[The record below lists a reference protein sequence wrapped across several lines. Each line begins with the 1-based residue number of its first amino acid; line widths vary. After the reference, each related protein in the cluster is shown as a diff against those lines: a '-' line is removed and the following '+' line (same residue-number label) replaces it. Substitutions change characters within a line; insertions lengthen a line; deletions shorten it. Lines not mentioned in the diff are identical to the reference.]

1 MSKEQQEYLIIR
13 GDKEYEVVI
22 GLEVHAQVTSN
33 SKLFS
38 TSATKFGA
46 EPNTQV
52 SLVDAAFPG
61 MLPVINEFCVKQAI
75 KTGIGLKAQINKR
88 SIFDRKNYFYADL
101 PKGYQITQMDL
112 PIVLGGSIE
121 INLDGLTKT
130 INITRAHLEED
141 AGKSIHDEFDGFSA
155 IDLNR
160 AGTPLLEIV
169 SEPEISSAKE
179 AVAYMKAMHQLV
191 TFLDVSDGNMAQGS
205 LRCDANV
212 SIRKKGDQELGT
224 RTEIKNIN
232 SFKFIEKA
240 INFEIKRQIKIL
252 ENGEKVT
259 QETRLY
265 DSAKDET
272 RPMRSKEFANDYR
285 YFPEP
290 DLLPVVI
297 SDEEIT
303 KIRDEFPELPK
314 EKEIR
319 YQKQFG
325 LSAYDAQ
332 IIASSKSM
340 ADFFEAAL
348 KKTKNYSLL
357 SNWLIGEISAYLNK
371 KQIEIHESKLSADN
385 VAMLINRIDDQTIS
399 GKIGKSIFEEMCESG
414 SSVDEIIESQGLKQI
429 SDDGAIEEIILTVI
443 NENPDQV
450 AAYLAGKDKLFG
462 FFVGQVMKLTEG
474 KANPKTVNTILKNKL
489 K

>member
-1 MSKEQQEYLIIR
+1 MSWET
-13 GDKEYEVVI
+13 VI
-22 GLEVHAQVTSN
+22 GLETHVQLSTKT
-33 SKLFS
+33 KLFS
-38 TSATKFGA
+38 RASTAFGA
-46 EPNTQV
+46 SPNTNV
-52 SLVDAAFPG
+52 NLIDCGLPGVLPSVNKEAFYKAIRFG
-61 MLPVINEFCVKQAI
+61 MAVN
-75 KTGIGLKAQINKR
+75 AQINQT

-112 PIVLGGSIE
+112 PIVLGGSIDIQLE
-121 INLDGLTKT
+121 ESVKT

-141 AGKSIHDEFDGFSA
+141 AGKSIHDEYDGFSA

-169 SEPEISSAKE
+169 SEPEISNAKE

-191 TFLDVSDGNMAQGS
+191 TYLDVSDGNMAQGS

-212 SIRKKGDQELGT
+212 SIRKKGVKELGT

-252 ENGEKVT
+252 EDGEKVT

-265 DSAKDET
+265 DSSKDET

-290 DLLPVVI
+290 DLLPVII
-297 SDEEIT
+297 SDQEIQ

-314 EKEIR
+314 EKEAR
-319 YQKQFG
+319 YQGELG
-325 LSAYDAQ
+325 LSEYDSQ
-332 IIASSKSM
+332 IISSSKSM
-340 ADFFEAAL
+340 ADFFDASVE
-348 KKTKNYSLL
+348 KTKNYSLL

-371 KQIEIHESKLSADN
+371 EQIEIHESKLTADK

-399 GKIGKSIFEEMCESG
+399 GKIGKSIFEEMCLSG
-414 SSVDEIIESQGLKQI
+414 STPDEIIESQGLKQI
-429 SDDGAIEEIILTVI
+429 SDDGAIEEIIMTVI
-443 NENPDQV
+443 NENPSQV
-450 AAYLAGKDKLFG
+450 EAYLGGKDKLFG

-474 KANPKTVNTILKNKL
+474 KANPRAVNSILKEKL

>member
-1 MSKEQQEYLIIR
+1 MSWET
-13 GDKEYEVVI
+13 VI
-22 GLEVHAQVTSN
+22 GLETHVQLSTKT
-33 SKLFS
+33 KLFS
-38 TSATKFGA
+38 RASTAFGA
-46 EPNTQV
+46 SPNTNV
-52 SLVDAAFPG
+52 NLIDCGLPGVLPSVNKEAFYKAIRFG
-61 MLPVINEFCVKQAI
+61 MAV
-75 KTGIGLKAQINKR
+75 GAQINQT
-88 SIFDRKNYFYADL
+88 SLFDRKNYFYADL

-121 INLDGLTKT
+121 IISDDSAKT

-141 AGKSIHDEFDGFSA
+141 AGKSIHDEFEGFSA

-191 TFLDVSDGNMAQGS
+191 TYLDVSDGNMAQGS

-212 SIRKKGDQELGT
+212 SIRKKGEKELGT

-265 DSAKDET
+265 DSSKDET

-290 DLLPVVI
+290 DLLPVII
-297 SDEEIT
+297 SDQEIQ

-314 EKEIR
+314 EKEAR
-319 YQKQFG
+319 YQGELG
-325 LSAYDAQ
+325 LSEYDSQ
-332 IIASSKSM
+332 IISSSKSM
-340 ADFFEAAL
+340 ADFFDAAA

-371 KQIEIHESKLSADN
+371 EQIDIHASTLTADK

-399 GKIGKSIFEEMCESG
+399 GKIGKSIFEEMCVSG
-414 SSVDEIIESQGLKQI
+414 STPDEIIESKGLKQI

-443 NENPDQV
+443 NENPSQV
-450 AAYLAGKDKLFG
+450 EAYLSGKDKLFG
-462 FFVGQVMKLTEG
+462 FFVG
-474 KANPKTVNTILKNKL
+474 
-489 K
+489 

>member
-1 MSKEQQEYLIIR
+1 MTWET
-13 GDKEYEVVI
+13 VI
-22 GLEVHAQVTSN
+22 GLETHVQLSTKT
-33 SKLFS
+33 KLFS
-38 TSATKFGA
+38 RASTAFGA
-46 EPNTQV
+46 SPNTNV
-52 SLVDAAFPG
+52 NLIDCGLPGVLPSVNKEAFYKAIRFG
-61 MLPVINEFCVKQAI
+61 MAV
-75 KTGIGLKAQINKR
+75 GAQINQT
-88 SIFDRKNYFYADL
+88 SLFDRKNYFYADL

-121 INLDGLTKT
+121 IILDQLAKT

-141 AGKSIHDEFDGFSA
+141 AGKSIHDEFEGFSA

-191 TFLDVSDGNMAQGS
+191 TYLDVSDGNMAQGS

-212 SIRKKGDQELGT
+212 SIRKKGAKELGT

-252 ENGEKVT
+252 ENGEKVI

-265 DSAKDET
+265 DSSKDET

-290 DLLPVVI
+290 DLLPVII
-297 SDEEIT
+297 SDEEIK
-303 KIRDEFPELPK
+303 KIRDEFPELPN
-314 EKEIR
+314 EKETR
-319 YQKQFG
+319 YQEEFG

-332 IIASSKSM
+332 IIASSKPM

-348 KKTKNYSLL
+348 QKTKNYSLL

-371 KQIEIHESKLSADN
+371 EQIEIHESKLSADI

-399 GKIGKSIFEEMCESG
+399 GKIGKSIFEEMCANG
-414 SSVDEIIESQGLKQI
+414 SSPDEIIKSQGLEQI
-429 SDDGAIEEIILTVI
+429 SDDEAIEEIILTVI
-443 NENPDQV
+443 NENPAQV
-450 AAYLAGKDKLFG
+450 EAYLAGKDKLFG

-474 KANPKTVNTILKNKL
+474 KANPKTVNNILKDKL

>member
-1 MSKEQQEYLIIR
+1 MIWET
-13 GDKEYEVVI
+13 VI
-22 GLEVHAQVTSN
+22 GLETHVQLSTKT
-33 SKLFS
+33 KLFS
-38 TSATKFGA
+38 RASTAFGA
-46 EPNTQV
+46 SPNTNV
-52 SLVDAAFPG
+52 NLIDCGLPGVLPSVNKEAFYKAIRFGLAIDAK
-61 MLPVINEFCVKQAI
+61 INQ
-75 KTGIGLKAQINKR
+75 T

-121 INLDGLTKT
+121 ILLDDSAKT

-141 AGKSIHDEFDGFSA
+141 AGKSIHDEYEGFSA

-191 TFLDVSDGNMAQGS
+191 TYLDVSDGNMAQGS

-212 SIRKKGDQELGT
+212 SIRKKGDTELGT

-265 DSAKDET
+265 DSSKDET

-290 DLLPVVI
+290 DLLPVII
-297 SDEEIT
+297 SDQEIQ

-314 EKEIR
+314 EKEAR
-319 YQKQFG
+319 YQGELG
-325 LSAYDAQ
+325 LSEYDSQ
-332 IIASSKSM
+332 IISSSKSM
-340 ADFFEAAL
+340 ADFFDAAA

-371 KQIEIHESKLSADN
+371 EQIDIHASTLTADK

-399 GKIGKSIFEEMCESG
+399 GKIGKSIFEEMCVSG
-414 SSVDEIIESQGLKQI
+414 STPDEIIESKGLKQI
-429 SDDGAIEEIILTVI
+429 SDDGAIEEIIMTVI
-443 NENPDQV
+443 NENPSQV
-450 AAYLAGKDKLFG
+450 EAYLSGKDKLFG

-474 KANPKTVNTILKNKL
+474 KANPKAVNSILKDKL

>member
-1 MSKEQQEYLIIR
+1 MIWET
-13 GDKEYEVVI
+13 VI
-22 GLEVHAQVTSN
+22 GLETHVQLSTKT
-33 SKLFS
+33 KLFS
-38 TSATKFGA
+38 RASTAFGA
-46 EPNTQV
+46 SPNTNV
-52 SLVDAAFPG
+52 NLIDCGLPGVLPSVNKEAFYKAIRFGLAIDAK
-61 MLPVINEFCVKQAI
+61 INQ
-75 KTGIGLKAQINKR
+75 T

-121 INLDGLTKT
+121 ILLDDLAKT

-141 AGKSIHDEFDGFSA
+141 AGKSIHDEYEGFSA

-191 TFLDVSDGNMAQGS
+191 TYLDVSDGNMAQGS

-212 SIRKKGDQELGT
+212 SIRKKGDTELGT

-265 DSAKDET
+265 DSSKDET

-290 DLLPVVI
+290 DLLPVII
-297 SDEEIT
+297 SDQEIQ

-314 EKEIR
+314 EKEAR
-319 YQKQFG
+319 YQGEFG
-325 LSAYDAQ
+325 LSEYDSQ
-332 IIASSKSM
+332 IISSSKSM
-340 ADFFEAAL
+340 ADFFDAAA

-371 KQIEIHESKLSADN
+371 EQIDIHASTLTADK

-399 GKIGKSIFEEMCESG
+399 GKIGKSIFEEMCVSG
-414 SSVDEIIESQGLKQI
+414 STPDEIIESKGLKQI
-429 SDDGAIEEIILTVI
+429 SDDGAIEEIIMTVI
-443 NENPDQV
+443 NENPSQV
-450 AAYLAGKDKLFG
+450 EAYLSGKDKLFG

-474 KANPKTVNTILKNKL
+474 KANPKAVNSILKDKL

>member
-1 MSKEQQEYLIIR
+1 MSWET
-13 GDKEYEVVI
+13 VI
-22 GLEVHAQVTSN
+22 GLETHVQLSTKT
-33 SKLFS
+33 KLFS
-38 TSATKFGA
+38 RASTAFGA
-46 EPNTQV
+46 SPNTNV
-52 SLVDAAFPG
+52 NLIDCGLPGVLPSVNKEAFYKAIRFG
-61 MLPVINEFCVKQAI
+61 MAV
-75 KTGIGLKAQINKR
+75 GAQINQT
-88 SIFDRKNYFYADL
+88 SLFDRKNYFYADL

-121 INLDGLTKT
+121 IISDDSAKT

-141 AGKSIHDEFDGFSA
+141 AGKSIHDEFEGFSA

-191 TFLDVSDGNMAQGS
+191 TYLDVSDGNMAQGS

-212 SIRKKGDQELGT
+212 SIRKKGEKELGT

-265 DSAKDET
+265 DSSKDET

-290 DLLPVVI
+290 DLLPVII
-297 SDEEIT
+297 SDEEIK
-303 KIRDEFPELPK
+303 KIRDEFPELPN
-314 EKEIR
+314 EKETR
-319 YQKQFG
+319 YQKEFG

-332 IIASSKSM
+332 IIASSKPM

-348 KKTKNYSLL
+348 QKTKNYSLL

-371 KQIEIHESKLSADN
+371 EQIEIHESKLSADI

-399 GKIGKSIFEEMCESG
+399 GKIGKSIFEEMCANG
-414 SSVDEIIESQGLKQI
+414 SSPDEIIKSQGLEQI

-443 NENPDQV
+443 NENPAQV
-450 AAYLAGKDKLFG
+450 EAYLAGKEKLFG

-474 KANPKTVNTILKNKL
+474 KANPKTVNNILKDKL

>member
-1 MSKEQQEYLIIR
+1 MSWET
-13 GDKEYEVVI
+13 VI
-22 GLEVHAQVTSN
+22 GLETHVQLSTKT
-33 SKLFS
+33 KLFS
-38 TSATKFGA
+38 RASTAFGA
-46 EPNTQV
+46 SPNTNV
-52 SLVDAAFPG
+52 NLIDCGLPGVLPSVNKEAFYKAIRFG
-61 MLPVINEFCVKQAI
+61 MAVN
-75 KTGIGLKAQINKR
+75 AQINQT

-112 PIVLGGSIE
+112 PIVLGGSIDIQLE
-121 INLDGLTKT
+121 ESVKT

-141 AGKSIHDEFDGFSA
+141 AGKSIHDEYDGFSA

-191 TFLDVSDGNMAQGS
+191 TYLDVSDGNMAQGS

-212 SIRKKGDQELGT
+212 SIRKKGVKELGT

-252 ENGEKVT
+252 EDGEKVT

-265 DSAKDET
+265 DSSKDET

-290 DLLPVVI
+290 DLLPVII
-297 SDEEIT
+297 SDQEIQ

-314 EKEIR
+314 EKEAR
-319 YQKQFG
+319 YQGELG
-325 LSAYDAQ
+325 LSEYDSQ
-332 IIASSKSM
+332 IISSSKSM
-340 ADFFEAAL
+340 ADFFDASL

-371 KQIEIHESKLSADN
+371 EQIEIHESKLTADK

-399 GKIGKSIFEEMCESG
+399 GKIGKSIFEEMCLSG
-414 SSVDEIIESQGLKQI
+414 STPDEIIESQGLKQI
-429 SDDGAIEEIILTVI
+429 SDDGAIEEIIMTVI
-443 NENPDQV
+443 NENPSQV
-450 AAYLAGKDKLFG
+450 EAYLGGKEKLFG

-474 KANPKTVNTILKNKL
+474 KANPKAVNSILKEKL

>member
-1 MSKEQQEYLIIR
+1 MSWET
-13 GDKEYEVVI
+13 VI
-22 GLEVHAQVTSN
+22 GLETHVQLSTKT
-33 SKLFS
+33 KLFS
-38 TSATKFGA
+38 RASTAFGA
-46 EPNTQV
+46 SPNTNV
-52 SLVDAAFPG
+52 NLIDCGLPGVLPSVNKEAFYKAIRFG
-61 MLPVINEFCVKQAI
+61 MAI
-75 KTGIGLKAQINKR
+75 GAQINQT

-121 INLDGLTKT
+121 ILTDDLAKV

-191 TFLDVSDGNMAQGS
+191 TYLDVSDGNMAQGS

-212 SIRKKGDQELGT
+212 SIRKSGDSKLGT

-297 SDEEIT
+297 SDEEMQ
-303 KIRDEFPELPK
+303 KIKDEFPELPT
-314 EKEIR
+314 EKETR
-319 YQKQFG
+319 YQNEYG
-325 LSAYDAQ
+325 LSSYESQ

-340 ADFFEAAL
+340 ADFFESSLASV
-348 KKTKNYSLL
+348 KNYSLL
-357 SNWLIGEISAYLNK
+357 ANWIIGDISAYLNK
-371 KQIEIHESKLSADN
+371 
-385 VAMLINRIDDQTIS
+385 
-399 GKIGKSIFEEMCESG
+399 
-414 SSVDEIIESQGLKQI
+414 
-429 SDDGAIEEIILTVI
+429 
-443 NENPDQV
+443 
-450 AAYLAGKDKLFG
+450 
-462 FFVGQVMKLTEG
+462 
-474 KANPKTVNTILKNKL
+474 
-489 K
+489 

>member
-1 MSKEQQEYLIIR
+1 
-13 GDKEYEVVI
+13 
-22 GLEVHAQVTSN
+22 
-33 SKLFS
+33 
-38 TSATKFGA
+38 
-46 EPNTQV
+46 
-52 SLVDAAFPG
+52 
-61 MLPVINEFCVKQAI
+61 
-75 KTGIGLKAQINKR
+75 
-88 SIFDRKNYFYADL
+88 
-101 PKGYQITQMDL
+101 MDL

-121 INLDGLTKT
+121 IISDDSAKT

-141 AGKSIHDEFDGFSA
+141 AGKSIHDEFEGFSA

-191 TFLDVSDGNMAQGS
+191 TYLDVSDGNMAQGS

-212 SIRKKGDQELGT
+212 SIRKKGEKELGT

-252 ENGEKVT
+252 ENGEKVI

-265 DSAKDET
+265 DSSKDET

-290 DLLPVVI
+290 DLLPVII
-297 SDEEIT
+297 SDEEIQ
-303 KIRDEFPELPK
+303 KIRDEFPELPR
-314 EKEIR
+314 EKETR
-319 YQKQFG
+319 YQEEFG
-325 LSAYDAQ
+325 LSVYDAQ

-340 ADFFEAAL
+340 ADFFETAL
-348 KKTKNYSLL
+348 QKTKNYSLL

-371 KQIEIHESKLSADN
+371 EQIEINESKLTPDI
-385 VAMLINRIDDQTIS
+385 VAVLINRIDDQTIS
-399 GKIGKSIFEEMCESG
+399 GKIGKSIFEEMCTNG
-414 SSVDEIIESQGLKQI
+414 SSPDEIIKSQGLEQI
-429 SDDGAIEEIILTVI
+429 SDDGAIEEIIMTVI
-443 NENPDQV
+443 NENPAQV
-450 AAYLAGKDKLFG
+450 EAYLAGKDKLFG

-474 KANPKTVNTILKNKL
+474 KANPNTVNSILKDTL

>member
-1 MSKEQQEYLIIR
+1 MSWET
-13 GDKEYEVVI
+13 VI
-22 GLEVHAQVTSN
+22 GLETHVQLSTKT
-33 SKLFS
+33 KLFS
-38 TSATKFGA
+38 RASTAFGA
-46 EPNTQV
+46 SPNTNV
-52 SLVDAAFPG
+52 NLIDCGLPGVLPSVNKEAFYKAIRFG
-61 MLPVINEFCVKQAI
+61 MAVNATINQ
-75 KTGIGLKAQINKR
+75 T

-265 DSAKDET
+265 DSSKDET

-429 SDDGAIEEIILTVI
+429 SDDGAIEKIILTVI

>member
-1 MSKEQQEYLIIR
+1 MRWET
-13 GDKEYEVVI
+13 VI
-22 GLEVHAQVTSN
+22 GLETHVQLSTKT
-33 SKLFS
+33 KLFS
-38 TSATKFGA
+38 RASTAFGA
-46 EPNTQV
+46 SPNTNV
-52 SLVDAAFPG
+52 NLIDCGLPGVLPSVNKEAFYKAIRFG
-61 MLPVINEFCVKQAI
+61 MAIN
-75 KTGIGLKAQINKR
+75 AQINQT

-112 PIVLGGSIE
+112 PIVLGGSIDIQLE
-121 INLDGLTKT
+121 ESVKT

-141 AGKSIHDEFDGFSA
+141 AGKSIHDEYDGFSA

-169 SEPEISSAKE
+169 SEPEISDAKE

-191 TFLDVSDGNMAQGS
+191 TYLDVSDGNMAQGS

-212 SIRKKGDQELGT
+212 SIRKKGEKELGT

-240 INFEIKRQIKIL
+240 INFEIKRQIKLL
-252 ENGEKVT
+252 ENGDKVT

-265 DSAKDET
+265 DSSKDET

-297 SDEEIT
+297 SDEEIQ
-303 KIRDEFPELPK
+303 KIRNEFPELPK
-314 EKEIR
+314 EKEAR
-319 YQKQFG
+319 YQDKFG
-325 LSAYDAQ
+325 LSAYDSQ
-332 IIASSKSM
+332 IISSSKSM
-340 ADFFEAAL
+340 ADFFDAAAD
-348 KKTKNYSLL
+348 KIENYSLL

-371 KQIEIHESKLSADN
+371 EQIEIHKSKLTSDN

-399 GKIGKSIFEEMCESG
+399 GKIGKSIFEEMCLSG
-414 SSVDEIIESQGLKQI
+414 STPDEIIESQGLKQI
-429 SDDGAIEEIILTVI
+429 SDDGAIEEIIMTVI
-443 NENPDQV
+443 SENPSQV
-450 AAYLAGKDKLFG
+450 KAYLNGKDKLFG

-474 KANPKTVNTILKNKL
+474 KANPTAVNSILKDKL

>member
-1 MSKEQQEYLIIR
+1 MSWET
-13 GDKEYEVVI
+13 VI
-22 GLEVHAQVTSN
+22 GLETHVQLSTKT
-33 SKLFS
+33 KLFS
-38 TSATKFGA
+38 RASTTFGA
-46 EPNTQV
+46 SPNTNV
-52 SLVDAAFPG
+52 NLIDCGLPGVLPSVNKEAFYKAIRFG
-61 MLPVINEFCVKQAI
+61 MAI
-75 KTGIGLKAQINKR
+75 DAQINQT

-121 INLDGLTKT
+121 IFLNEAVKT

-191 TFLDVSDGNMAQGS
+191 TYLDVSDGNMAQGS

-212 SIRKKGDQELGT
+212 SIRKKGDEKLGT

-240 INFEIKRQIKIL
+240 INFEIKRQIKVL
-252 ENGEKVT
+252 EKGEKVI

-265 DSAKDET
+265 DSSKDET

-290 DLLPVVI
+290 DLLPVII
-297 SDEEIT
+297 SDEEIQ
-303 KIRDEFPELPK
+303 KIRSEFPELPK
-314 EKEIR
+314 EKETR
-319 YQKQFG
+319 YQQEFK

-332 IIASSKSM
+332 IIAFSKSM
-340 ADFFEAAL
+340 ADFFESAA

-357 SNWLIGEISAYLNK
+357 ANWLIGEISAYLNK
-371 KQIEIHESKLSADN
+371 EQIEIHESKLTAEN
-385 VAMLINRIDDQTIS
+385 VAALINRIDDQTIS
-399 GKIGKSIFEEMCESG
+399 GKIGKSIFEEMCSKG
-414 SSVDEIIESQGLKQI
+414 LTPDEIIKSQGLQQI
-429 SDDGAIEEIILTVI
+429 SDDGAIEEIVMTVI
-443 NENPDQV
+443 N
-450 AAYLAGKDKLFG
+450 LSL
-462 FFVGQVMKLTEG
+462 
-474 KANPKTVNTILKNKL
+474 IHI
-489 K
+489 

>member
-1 MSKEQQEYLIIR
+1 
-13 GDKEYEVVI
+13 
-22 GLEVHAQVTSN
+22 
-33 SKLFS
+33 
-38 TSATKFGA
+38 
-46 EPNTQV
+46 
-52 SLVDAAFPG
+52 
-61 MLPVINEFCVKQAI
+61 
-75 KTGIGLKAQINKR
+75 
-88 SIFDRKNYFYADL
+88 
-101 PKGYQITQMDL
+101 MDL

-121 INLDGLTKT
+121 IISDDSAKT

-141 AGKSIHDEFDGFSA
+141 AGKSIHDEFEGFSA

-191 TFLDVSDGNMAQGS
+191 TYLDVSDGNMAQGS

-212 SIRKKGDQELGT
+212 SIRKKGEKELGT

-265 DSAKDET
+265 DSSKDET

-290 DLLPVVI
+290 DLLPVII
-297 SDEEIT
+297 SDEEIQ
-303 KIRDEFPELPK
+303 KIRDEFPELPG
-314 EKEIR
+314 EKETR
-319 YQKQFG
+319 YQEELG

-340 ADFFEAAL
+340 ADFFETAMQ
-348 KKTKNYSLL
+348 KTTNYSLL

-371 KQIEIHESKLSADN
+371 EQIEIHESKLSPDM
-385 VAMLINRIDDQTIS
+385 VAVLINRIDDQTIS
-399 GKIGKSIFEEMCESG
+399 GRIGKSIFEEMCTNG
-414 SSVDEIIESQGLKQI
+414 SSPDEIIKSQGLEQI

-443 NENPDQV
+443 NENPSQV
-450 AAYLAGKDKLFG
+450 EAYLAGKDKLFG
-462 FFVGQVMKLTEG
+462 FFVGQVMKLTQG
-474 KANPKTVNTILKNKL
+474 KANPNTVNSILKDKL

>member
-1 MSKEQQEYLIIR
+1 MIWET
-13 GDKEYEVVI
+13 VI
-22 GLEVHAQVTSN
+22 GLETHVQLSTKT
-33 SKLFS
+33 KLFS
-38 TSATKFGA
+38 RASTAFGA
-46 EPNTQV
+46 SPNTNV
-52 SLVDAAFPG
+52 NLIDCGLPGVLPSVNKEAFYKAIRFG
-61 MLPVINEFCVKQAI
+61 MAVNATINQ
-75 KTGIGLKAQINKR
+75 T

-265 DSAKDET
+265 DSSKDET

-314 EKEIR
+314 DKEIR

-443 NENPDQV
+443 NGNPDQV

>member
-1 MSKEQQEYLIIR
+1 MIWET
-13 GDKEYEVVI
+13 VI
-22 GLEVHAQVTSN
+22 GLETHVQLSTKT
-33 SKLFS
+33 KLFS
-38 TSATKFGA
+38 RASTAFGA
-46 EPNTQV
+46 SPNTNV
-52 SLVDAAFPG
+52 NLIDCGLPGVLPSVNKEAFYKAIRFG
-61 MLPVINEFCVKQAI
+61 MAVNATINQ
-75 KTGIGLKAQINKR
+75 T

-265 DSAKDET
+265 DSSKDET

-314 EKEIR
+314 DKEIR

-450 AAYLAGKDKLFG
+450 AAYLAGKDKLFS

>member
-1 MSKEQQEYLIIR
+1 MTWET
-13 GDKEYEVVI
+13 VI
-22 GLEVHAQVTSN
+22 GLETHVQLSTKT
-33 SKLFS
+33 KLFS
-38 TSATKFGA
+38 RASTAFGA
-46 EPNTQV
+46 SPNTNV
-52 SLVDAAFPG
+52 NLIDCGLPGVLPSVNKEAFYKAIRFG
-61 MLPVINEFCVKQAI
+61 MAV
-75 KTGIGLKAQINKR
+75 GAQINQT
-88 SIFDRKNYFYADL
+88 SLFDRKNYFYADL

-121 INLDGLTKT
+121 IILDKLAKT

-141 AGKSIHDEFDGFSA
+141 AGKSIHDEFEGFSA

-191 TFLDVSDGNMAQGS
+191 TYLDVSDGNMAQGS

-212 SIRKKGDQELGT
+212 SIRKKGAKELGT

-252 ENGEKVT
+252 ENGEKVI

-265 DSAKDET
+265 DSSKDET

-290 DLLPVVI
+290 DLLPVII
-297 SDEEIT
+297 SDEEIK
-303 KIRDEFPELPK
+303 KIRDEFPELPN
-314 EKEIR
+314 EKETR
-319 YQKQFG
+319 YQEEFG

-332 IIASSKSM
+332 IISSSKPM

-348 KKTKNYSLL
+348 QKTKNYSLL

-371 KQIEIHESKLSADN
+371 EQIEIHESKLSADI

-399 GKIGKSIFEEMCESG
+399 GKIGKSIFEEMCANG
-414 SSVDEIIESQGLKQI
+414 SSPDEIIKSQGLEQI
-429 SDDGAIEEIILTVI
+429 SDDEAIEEIILTVI
-443 NENPDQV
+443 NENPAQV
-450 AAYLAGKDKLFG
+450 EAYLAGKDKLFG

-474 KANPKTVNTILKNKL
+474 KANPKTVNNILKDKL

>member
-1 MSKEQQEYLIIR
+1 MIWET
-13 GDKEYEVVI
+13 VI
-22 GLEVHAQVTSN
+22 GLETHVQLSTKT
-33 SKLFS
+33 KLFS
-38 TSATKFGA
+38 RASTAFGA
-46 EPNTQV
+46 SPNTNV
-52 SLVDAAFPG
+52 NLIDCGLPGVLPSVNKEAFYKAIRFG
-61 MLPVINEFCVKQAI
+61 MAVNATINQ
-75 KTGIGLKAQINKR
+75 T

-265 DSAKDET
+265 DSSKDET

-314 EKEIR
+314 DKEIR

-429 SDDGAIEEIILTVI
+429 SDDGAIEEIILIVI

>member
-1 MSKEQQEYLIIR
+1 MNWET
-13 GDKEYEVVI
+13 VI
-22 GLEVHAQVTSN
+22 GLETHVQLSTKT
-33 SKLFS
+33 KLFS
-38 TSATKFGA
+38 RASTTFGA
-46 EPNTQV
+46 SPNTNV
-52 SLVDAAFPG
+52 NLIDCGLPGVLPSVNKEAFYKAIRFG
-61 MLPVINEFCVKQAI
+61 IAIGAHINQ
-75 KTGIGLKAQINKR
+75 T

-112 PIVLGGSIE
+112 PIVLGGSIK
-121 INLDGLTKT
+121 IFTDDSSKT

-191 TFLDVSDGNMAQGS
+191 TYLDVSDGNMAQGS

-212 SIRKKGDQELGT
+212 SIRKSGDLGLGT

-240 INFEIKRQIKIL
+240 INFEIKRQIKVL
-252 ENGEKVT
+252 ESGAKVT

-297 SDEEIT
+297 SNEEMQ
-303 KIRDEFPELPK
+303 KIKDEFPELPT

-319 YQKQFG
+319 YQNEYG
-325 LSAYDAQ
+325 LSSYDAQ

-340 ADFFEAAL
+340 ADFFESSL
-348 KKTKNYSLL
+348 TSVKNYSLL
-357 SNWLIGEISAYLNK
+357 ANWLIGEISAYLNK
-371 KQIEIHESKLSADN
+371 ELIEIHESKLSSEN
-385 VAMLINRIDDQTIS
+385 IAMLINRIDDQTIS
-399 GKIGKSIFEEMCESG
+399 GKIGKAIFEEMCTNG
-414 SSVDEIIESQGLKQI
+414 SSPDQIIESKGLKQI
-429 SDDGAIEEIILTVI
+429 TDDDSIEKIVDEVI
-443 NENPDQV
+443 ENNSEQV
-450 AAYLAGKDKLFG
+450 QGYKSGKEKLFG
-462 FFVGQVMKLTEG
+462 FFVGQVMKKTQG
-474 KANPKTVNTILKNKL
+474 KANPQTVNKILKEKL
-489 K
+489 TK

>member
-1 MSKEQQEYLIIR
+1 MSWET
-13 GDKEYEVVI
+13 VI
-22 GLEVHAQVTSN
+22 GLETHVQLSTKT
-33 SKLFS
+33 KLFS
-38 TSATKFGA
+38 RASTAFGA
-46 EPNTQV
+46 SPNTNV
-52 SLVDAAFPG
+52 NLIDCGLPGVLPSVNKEAFYKAIRFG
-61 MLPVINEFCVKQAI
+61 MAI
-75 KTGIGLKAQINKR
+75 DAQINQT

-112 PIVLGGSIE
+112 PIVLGGSIDIQLE
-121 INLDGLTKT
+121 ESIKT

-141 AGKSIHDEFDGFSA
+141 AGKSIHDEYDGFSA

-169 SEPEISSAKE
+169 SEPEISDAKE

-191 TFLDVSDGNMAQGS
+191 TYLDVSDGNMAQGS

-212 SIRKKGDQELGT
+212 SIRKKGEKELGT

-240 INFEIKRQIKIL
+240 INFEIKRQIKLL

-265 DSAKDET
+265 DSSKDET

-297 SDEEIT
+297 SDEEIQ
-303 KIRDEFPELPK
+303 KIRNEFPELPK
-314 EKEIR
+314 EKEAR
-319 YQKQFG
+319 YQEKFG
-325 LSAYDAQ
+325 LSAYDSQ
-332 IIASSKSM
+332 IISSSKSM
-340 ADFFEAAL
+340 ADFFDAAAE
-348 KKTKNYSLL
+348 KIENYSLL

-371 KQIEIHESKLSADN
+371 EQIEIHKSKLTSDN

-399 GKIGKSIFEEMCESG
+399 GKIGKSIFEEMCISG
-414 SSVDEIIESQGLKQI
+414 STPDEIIESQGLKQI
-429 SDDGAIEEIILTVI
+429 SDDGAIEEIIMTVI
-443 NENPDQV
+443 SENPSQV
-450 AAYLAGKDKLFG
+450 EAYLDGKDKLFG

-474 KANPKTVNTILKNKL
+474 KANPKTVNSILKDKL

>member
-1 MSKEQQEYLIIR
+1 MSWET
-13 GDKEYEVVI
+13 VI
-22 GLEVHAQVTSN
+22 GLETHVQLSTKT
-33 SKLFS
+33 KLFS
-38 TSATKFGA
+38 RASTAFGA
-46 EPNTQV
+46 SPNTNV
-52 SLVDAAFPG
+52 NLIDCGLPGVLPSVNKEAFYKAIRFG
-61 MLPVINEFCVKQAI
+61 MAVN
-75 KTGIGLKAQINKR
+75 AQINQT

-112 PIVLGGSIE
+112 PIVLGGSIDIQLE
-121 INLDGLTKT
+121 ESVKT

-141 AGKSIHDEFDGFSA
+141 AGKSIHDEYDGFSA

-191 TFLDVSDGNMAQGS
+191 TYLDVSDGNMAQGS

-212 SIRKKGDQELGT
+212 SIRKKGVKELGT

-252 ENGEKVT
+252 EDGEKVT

-265 DSAKDET
+265 DSSKDET

-290 DLLPVVI
+290 DLLPVII
-297 SDEEIT
+297 SDQEIK

-314 EKEIR
+314 EKEAR
-319 YQKQFG
+319 YQEEFG
-325 LSAYDAQ
+325 LSEYDSQ
-332 IIASSKSM
+332 IISSSKSM
-340 ADFFEAAL
+340 ADFFDASL

-371 KQIEIHESKLSADN
+371 GQIEIHESKLTADN

-399 GKIGKSIFEEMCESG
+399 GKIGKSIFEEMCLSG
-414 SSVDEIIESQGLKQI
+414 STPDEIIESQGLKQI
-429 SDDGAIEEIILTVI
+429 SDDGAIEEIIMTVI
-443 NENPDQV
+443 NENPSQV
-450 AAYLAGKDKLFG
+450 EAYLGGKDKLFG

-474 KANPKTVNTILKNKL
+474 KANPKAVNSILKEKL